1 MGRDAVRA
9 VMSWRTVLTCW
20 FVILAVICGL
30 VTLLKA
36 CLGAGTAK
44 YLLTMYE
51 QLVCFIL
58 LMILVL
64 APLLPATLS
73 PRAAAG
79 RFLGVGAIG
88 LAFIVTALPFL
99 IVLVLI
105 GGATW
110 EAFLGHLLV
119 LVVTLGAV
127 CGISAGLSAVTAPSR
142 AAVPLTYLVV
152 VALTIGTP
160 LVKVTAEQ
168 VSVGVQRDTWE
179 FAGDSG
185 YCVPDPHH
193 KRVPHAMQLWLVL
206 VPNPFA
212 ALGDITAHHP
222 VGDPDDWHIG
232 WLYDIGTAVDSMR
245 DADTRE
251 DCKRR
256 AYTFFTPAVAR
267 HAPFWPASVVLL
279 LALGCGGVVTASA
292 AASRSRRGPPQPHDG
307 K

>member
-9 VMSWRTVLTCW
+9 VMSRRTVLTCW
-20 FVILAVICGL
+20 FVILAVTCGL
-30 VTLLKA
+30 ITLLKA
-36 CLGAGTAK
+36 CLSAGTAK
-44 YLLTMYE
+44 YLPTMYE

-58 LMILVL
+58 LMILVM

-99 IVLVLI
+99 ILLVLI

-152 VALTIGTP
+152 VALTKIG
-160 LVKVTAEQ
+160 
-168 VSVGVQRDTWE
+168 R
-179 FAGDSG
+179 
-185 YCVPDPHH
+185 
-193 KRVPHAMQLWLVL
+193 
-206 VPNPFA
+206 
-212 ALGDITAHHP
+212 AH
-222 VGDPDDWHIG
+222 V
-232 WLYDIGTAVDSMR
+232 
-245 DADTRE
+245 
-251 DCKRR
+251 
-256 AYTFFTPAVAR
+256 
-267 HAPFWPASVVLL
+267 
-279 LALGCGGVVTASA
+279 
-292 AASRSRRGPPQPHDG
+292 
-307 K
+307 